1 MSDQRTPEPDPQH
14 DPDDARLGGT
24 EDAAVDERAEA
35 LRAQGIMPDVEA
47 MREDD
52 REGRGA

>member
-1 MSDQRTPEPDPQH
+1 MTDQHSPEPDPQH

>member
-1 MSDQRTPEPDPQH
+1 MSDQHSPEPDAAQ
-14 DPDDARLGGT
+14 DDADARLGGA

-35 LRAQGIMPDVEA
+35 LRDQGIMPDVEA